1 MTREGAGGDV
11 KQMDTGWIVARV
23 PPGFAKIMEGVRKLR
38 GRSDPVAHLVF
49 SDGLVAISVFVEPL
63 PPTASTG
70 SQQQGGLSIYSVRLD
85 DHLITAIGEAP
96 GATVRQIANS
106 VQPRR

>member
-1 MTREGAGGDV
+1 
-11 KQMDTGWIVARV
+11 
-23 PPGFAKIMEGVRKLR
+23 MEGVRKLR
-38 GRSDPVAHLVF
+38 GRPDPVAHLVF

-63 PPTASTG
+63 PPTANTG
-70 SQQQGGLSIYSVRLD
+70 PQQQGGLSIYSVRLD